1 MKKLFEISFIT
12 FFASI
17 IISIASAYCTV
28 VGYGNIFTS
37 AVVMTMV
44 IAGVIEF
51 GRVVLVY
58 DLHHFWHQMPWIKKI
73 PGLIMLL
80 IAMSLSALGVFGFFS
95 NAYSAKTKEVIPIEL
110 EVKQLESNIPLLES
124 EIDLNNKQIA
134 DLQKTMNSN
143 SMDKAIETYIEKE
156 YVTKALNVKKDMQKQ
171 ITGLM
176 NDNKTLNNRIIDI
189 KKQITSLQQEAES
202 KAPTIAHLKYLAA
215 LLRTSN
221 DNAVIIFIVMIMMV
235 FDTLAMY
242 LMITS
247 DWIRV
252 ITDGT
257 PAPKKLPPKPIVKPV
272 IKKEEVIEP
281 KIESVEPII
290 EEKNDEKVEEKPKII
305 EKITDSPK
313 NDKPQVSENIMKNL
327 VNNFIL
333 KKRKNNIE
341 KKVSYL
347 VKLLQE
353 DESIINKK
361 SFIKSLSM
369 TPFIVQK
376 LEEELGHDSELM
388 VKIRSRLNSMKGGEH
403 KDGLLQ
409 QQQKEIGEG

>member
-1 MKKLFEISFIT
+1 MKKIFEISFIT

-37 AVVMTMV
+37 AAVMTMV

-58 DLHHFWHQMPWIKKI
+58 DLHHFWHQMPLIKKL
-73 PGLIMLL
+73 PGLAMLL

-110 EVKQLESNIPLLES
+110 EVKQLESGIPLIQS

-134 DLQKTMNSN
+134 DLQKTMNSD

-176 NDNKTLNNRIIDI
+176 NDNKTLNSKIIDI
-189 KKQITSLQQEAES
+189 RKQITTLQQEAES

-215 LLRTSN
+215 LLRTTN

-247 DWIRV
+247 DWIKIV
-252 ITDGT
+252 TGQYNKPEPIEI
-257 PAPKKLPPKPIVKPV
+257 PKKIIPKEISREKT
-272 IKKEEVIEP
+272 IQEEL
-281 KIESVEPII
+281 
-290 EEKNDEKVEEKPKII
+290 NQL
-305 EKITDSPK
+305 
-313 NDKPQVSENIMKNL
+313 NDKPAIVEETKPIEEESKKKVLKHLYNTNDEQLSENKIKSFVNKFISKNET
-327 VNNFIL
+327 
-333 KKRKNNIE
+333 NNID
-341 KKVSYL
+341 KKVSNL
-347 VKLLQE
+347 VQLLLK
-353 DESIINKK
+353 DDTIIDQA

-369 TPFIVQK
+369 TPLIVEK
-376 LEEELGHDSELM
+376 LEQELGADSTIM
-388 VKIRSRLNSMKGGEH
+388 KRIRAKLK
-403 KDGLLQ
+403 K
-409 QQQKEIGEG
+409 

>member
-1 MKKLFEISFIT
+1 MKIFEISFIT
-12 FFASI
+12 FLASL
-17 IISIASAYCTV
+17 IISAASAYCTV
-28 VGYGNIFTS
+28 VGVGNIFTS
-37 AVVMTMV
+37 AVEMSMV

-58 DLHHFWHQMPWIKKI
+58 DLHHFWHQMPLVKKL
-73 PGLIMLL
+73 PGLAMLL

-110 EVKQLESNIPLLES
+110 EVKQLESGIPLLQS

-134 DLQKTMNSN
+134 DLQKTMNSE

-171 ITGLM
+171 VSTLM
-176 NDNKTLNNRIIDI
+176 KDNKELNNKIIDI
-189 KKQITSLQQEAES
+189 RKQITSLQQEAES

-215 LLRTSN
+215 LLHTSN

-247 DWIRV
+247 DWI
-252 ITDGT
+252 
-257 PAPKKLPPKPIVKPV
+257 KIVTGQYV
-272 IKKEEVIEP
+272 
-281 KIESVEPII
+281 
-290 EEKNDEKVEEKPKII
+290 EKPKQ
-305 EKITDSPK
+305 KIKPK
-313 NDKPQVSENIMKNL
+313 HKEQKTIQEELDQLNDKPAIVEETQPIEEENNKDEKNIEAEVSENKL
-327 VNNFIL
+327 KSFVNNIIL
-333 KKRKNNIE
+333 QKRKNNIE

-353 DESIINKK
+353 DESIINKQ

-376 LEEELGHDSELM
+376 LEEELGKDSDLM
-388 VKIRSRLNSMKGGEH
+388 IKIRSKLKSMKGGE
-403 KDGLLQ
+403 
-409 QQQKEIGEG
+409 

>member
-1 MKKLFEISFIT
+1 MKKIFEISFIT
-12 FFASI
+12 FFASV

-37 AVVMTMV
+37 AAVMTMV

-58 DLHHFWHQMPWIKKI
+58 DLHHFWHQMPLIKKL
-73 PGLIMLL
+73 PGLAMLL

-110 EVKQLESNIPLLES
+110 EVKQLESNIPLLQS
-124 EIDLNNKQIA
+124 EIELNNKQIA
-134 DLQKTMNSN
+134 DLQKTMNSD

-176 NDNKTLNNRIIDI
+176 NDNKTLNGKIIDI
-189 KKQITSLQQEAES
+189 KKQITSLQQEAEA

-247 DWIRV
+247 DWIKIVTGQYVERPRKIV
-252 ITDGT
+252 QTKYVEPETIQEELNQLNVV
-257 PAPKKLPPKPIVKPV
+257 PAVVEETKPLVVEEPEIQPKEQPSENKLKSFVNKI
-272 IKKEEVIEP
+272 ISKKE
-281 KIESVEPII
+281 
-290 EEKNDEKVEEKPKII
+290 
-305 EKITDSPK
+305 T
-313 NDKPQVSENIMKNL
+313 
-327 VNNFIL
+327 
-333 KKRKNNIE
+333 NNID
-341 KKVSYL
+341 KKVSNL
-347 VKLLQE
+347 VQLLLK
-353 DESIINKK
+353 DDTIIDQA

-369 TPFIVQK
+369 TPLIVEK
-376 LEEELGHDSELM
+376 LEQELGADSAIM
-388 VKIRSRLNSMKGGEH
+388 KRIRAKLK
-403 KDGLLQ
+403 K
-409 QQQKEIGEG
+409 

>member
-1 MKKLFEISFIT
+1 MKKIFEISFIT

-37 AVVMTMV
+37 AAVMTMV

-58 DLHHFWHQMPWIKKI
+58 DLHHFWHQMPWKKKA
-73 PGLIMLL
+73 PGLAMLI

-95 NAYSAKTKEVIPIEL
+95 NAYSAKTKEIIPIEL
-110 EVKQLESNIPLLES
+110 EVKQLESGIPLIES

-176 NDNKTLNNRIIDI
+176 NDNKTLNSKIIDI
-189 KKQITSLQQEAES
+189 RKQITTLQQEAET

-252 ITDGT
+252 ITGQS
-257 PAPKKLPPKPIVKPV
+257 PPPRREIPKPLPPVKPA
-272 IKKEEVIEP
+272 KR
-281 KIESVEPII
+281 
-290 EEKNDEKVEEKPKII
+290 EEKVVENTSEQVSDQVSDQVEQVSDQVKEEKPKTSLIN
-305 EKITDSPK
+305 S
-313 NDKPQVSENIMKNL
+313 L
-327 VNNFIL
+327 VNSVRN
-333 KKRKNNIE
+333 RRERNNIDR
-341 KKVSYL
+341 KVSKL
-347 VKLLQE
+347 VQLLLK
-353 DESIINKK
+353 DASIIDQS
-361 SFIKSLSM
+361 SFIKSLSL
-369 TPFIVQK
+369 TPLIVEK
-376 LEEELGHDSELM
+376 LEQELGADSELM
-388 VKIRSRLNSMKGGEH
+388 RKIRARLK
-403 KDGLLQ
+403 K
-409 QQQKEIGEG
+409 

>member
-1 MKKLFEISFIT
+1 MKKIFEISFIT

-37 AVVMTMV
+37 AAVMTMV

-58 DLHHFWHQMPWIKKI
+58 DLHHFWHQMPLIKKL
-73 PGLIMLL
+73 PGLAMLL

-110 EVKQLESNIPLLES
+110 EVKQLESGIPLLQS

-134 DLQKTMNSN
+134 DLQKTMNSE

-176 NDNKTLNNRIIDI
+176 NDNKTLNGKIIDI
-189 KKQITSLQQEAES
+189 RKQITSLQQEAEA

-215 LLRTSN
+215 LLHTSN
-221 DNAVIIFIVMIMMV
+221 DNAIIIFIVMIMMV

-247 DWIRV
+247 DWIKIV
-252 ITDGT
+252 TGQYVE
-257 PAPKKLPPKPIVKPV
+257 KPRKIVQTKYV
-272 IKKEEVIEP
+272 EP
-281 KIESVEPII
+281 KTIQEELNQLNVVPAVVEETKPII
-290 EEKNDEKVEEKPKII
+290 EEPKNKVLNHLNNINEKQPSENKLKTFVNKII
-305 EKITDSPK
+305 S
-313 NDKPQVSENIMKNL
+313 
-327 VNNFIL
+327 
-333 KKRKNNIE
+333 KKETNNIDN
-341 KKVSYL
+341 KVSNL
-347 VKLLQE
+347 VKLLLK
-353 DESIINKK
+353 DESIIDKS

-369 TPFIVQK
+369 TPLIVEK
-376 LEEELGHDSELM
+376 LEQELGKDSNIM
-388 VKIRSRLNSMKGGEH
+388 KKINAKLKR
-403 KDGLLQ
+403 
-409 QQQKEIGEG
+409 

>member
-1 MKKLFEISFIT
+1 MKKIFEISFIT

-37 AVVMTMV
+37 AAIMTMV

-58 DLHHFWHQMPWIKKI
+58 DLHHFWHQMPLVKKL
-73 PGLIMLL
+73 PGLAMLL

-110 EVKQLESNIPLLES
+110 EVKQLESGIPLIQS

-134 DLQKTMNSN
+134 DLQKTMNSE

-176 NDNKTLNNRIIDI
+176 NDNKTLNSKIIDI
-189 KKQITSLQQEAES
+189 RKQITTLQQEAES

-215 LLRTSN
+215 LLHTSN
-221 DNAVIIFIVMIMMV
+221 DNAIIIFIVMIMMV

-247 DWIRV
+247 DWIKIV
-252 ITDGT
+252 TGQYNEPEPIKI
-257 PAPKKLPPKPIVKPV
+257 PKKIIHKEIPKEKTIQ
-272 IKKEEVIEP
+272 EEL
-281 KIESVEPII
+281 
-290 EEKNDEKVEEKPKII
+290 NQL
-305 EKITDSPK
+305 
-313 NDKPQVSENIMKNL
+313 NDKPAIVEETKPIEEESKKKVLKHLYNTNDEQPSENKIKSFVNKFISKNET
-327 VNNFIL
+327 
-333 KKRKNNIE
+333 NNID
-341 KKVSYL
+341 KKVSNL
-347 VKLLQE
+347 VQLLLK
-353 DESIINKK
+353 DDTIIDQA

-369 TPFIVQK
+369 TPLIVEK
-376 LEEELGHDSELM
+376 LEQELGADSTIM
-388 VKIRSRLNSMKGGEH
+388 KRIRAKLK
-403 KDGLLQ
+403 K
-409 QQQKEIGEG
+409 

>member
-1 MKKLFEISFIT
+1 MKKIFEISFIT

-37 AVVMTMV
+37 AAVMTMV

-58 DLHHFWHQMPWIKKI
+58 DLHHFWHQMPLIKKL
-73 PGLIMLL
+73 PGLAMLL

-110 EVKQLESNIPLLES
+110 EVKQLESGIPLLES
-124 EIDLNNKQIA
+124 EIELNNKQIS

-176 NDNKTLNNRIIDI
+176 NDNKTLNQKIIETR
-189 KKQITSLQQEAES
+189 KQITSLQQEAES

-215 LLRTSN
+215 LLHTSN
-221 DNAVIIFIVMIMMV
+221 DNAIIIFIVMIMMV

-247 DWIRV
+247 DWIKTITGQSPQPKRV
-252 ITDGT
+252 
-257 PAPKKLPPKPIVKPV
+257 IVKPAPV
-272 IKKEEVIEP
+272 VKEEVLEP
-281 KIESVEPII
+281 VTEPVT
-290 EEKNDEKVEEKPKII
+290 E
-305 EKITDSPK
+305 
-313 NDKPQVSENIMKNL
+313 QVSEQPTENKVKSF
-327 VNNFIL
+327 VNNFIF
-333 KKRKNNIE
+333 KKDKNNIE
-341 KKVSYL
+341 KKVSHL
-347 VKLLQE
+347 VKLLRE
-353 DESIINKK
+353 DESIIDKK

-369 TPFIVQK
+369 TPLIVQK
-376 LEEELGHDSELM
+376 LEEELGSDSEIM
-388 VKIRSRLNSMKGGEH
+388 IKIRSKLKM
-403 KDGLLQ
+403 
-409 QQQKEIGEG
+409 

>member
-1 MKKLFEISFIT
+1 MKKIFEISFIT

-37 AVVMTMV
+37 AAIMTMV

-58 DLHHFWHQMPWIKKI
+58 DLHHFWHQMPLVKKL
-73 PGLIMLL
+73 PGLAMLL

-110 EVKQLESNIPLLES
+110 EVKQLESGIPLIQS

-134 DLQKTMNSN
+134 DLQKTMNSE

-176 NDNKTLNNRIIDI
+176 NDNKTLNSKIIDI
-189 KKQITSLQQEAES
+189 RKQITTLQQEAES

-215 LLRTSN
+215 LLHTSN
-221 DNAVIIFIVMIMMV
+221 DNAIIIFIVMIMMV

-247 DWIRV
+247 DWIKIV
-252 ITDGT
+252 TGQYNEPEPIKI
-257 PAPKKLPPKPIVKPV
+257 PKKIIHKEIPKEKTIQ
-272 IKKEEVIEP
+272 EEL
-281 KIESVEPII
+281 
-290 EEKNDEKVEEKPKII
+290 NQL
-305 EKITDSPK
+305 
-313 NDKPQVSENIMKNL
+313 NDKPAIVEETKPIEEESKKKVLKHLYNTNDEQPSENKIKSIVNKFISKNET
-327 VNNFIL
+327 
-333 KKRKNNIE
+333 NNID
-341 KKVSYL
+341 KKVSNL
-347 VKLLQE
+347 VQLLLK
-353 DESIINKK
+353 DDTIIDQA

-369 TPFIVQK
+369 TPLIVEK
-376 LEEELGHDSELM
+376 LEQELGADSTIM
-388 VKIRSRLNSMKGGEH
+388 KRIRAKLK
-403 KDGLLQ
+403 K
-409 QQQKEIGEG
+409 

>member
-1 MKKLFEISFIT
+1 MKKIFEISFIT

-37 AVVMTMV
+37 AAVMTMV

-58 DLHHFWHQMPWIKKI
+58 DLHHFWHQMPWKKKA
-73 PGLIMLL
+73 PGLAMLI

-95 NAYSAKTKEVIPIEL
+95 NAYSAKTKEIIPIEL
-110 EVKQLESNIPLLES
+110 EVKQLESGIPLIES

-176 NDNKTLNNRIIDI
+176 NDNKTLNQKIIETR
-189 KKQITSLQQEAES
+189 KQITSLQQEAES

-215 LLRTSN
+215 LLHTTN

-247 DWIRV
+247 DWIKTITGQSPQPKRV
-252 ITDGT
+252 
-257 PAPKKLPPKPIVKPV
+257 IVKPV
-272 IKKEEVIEP
+272 PVVKEEVLEP
-281 KIESVEPII
+281 VTE
-290 EEKNDEKVEEKPKII
+290 
-305 EKITDSPK
+305 
-313 NDKPQVSENIMKNL
+313 QVSEQVNDKVEQPTENKVKSF
-327 VNNFIL
+327 VNNFIF
-333 KKRKNNIE
+333 KKDKNNIE
-341 KKVSYL
+341 KKVSHL
-347 VKLLQE
+347 VKLLRE
-353 DESIINKK
+353 DESIIDKK

-369 TPFIVQK
+369 TPLIVQK
-376 LEEELGHDSELM
+376 LEEELGPDSEIM
-388 VKIRSRLNSMKGGEH
+388 IKIRSKLKM
-403 KDGLLQ
+403 
-409 QQQKEIGEG
+409 